1 MNENNK
7 LPTGWGDTEDEDDF
21 GFPEEEEHSPWGAA
35 SSSNESPET
44 DETEN
49 QDHAIASDKAEIPVL
64 QQNLS
69 GRKKS
74 NTPLIIGIAAAVIVA
89 GAGGVFGGILLTKD
103 HAKPEKQETI
113 SASEATELLETT
125 EPTTTEKIAAAETTA
140 DTIETTETST
150 TETEP
155 VPFTFAEK
163 FVNAVLE
170 HESLW
175 KSSLGDG
182 SNECWFQDLDMD
194 GVPEFIAGGYQF
206 SDGHVQYAAFHPYYF
221 ENGSLQP
228 MSNGNG
234 EALQLLF
241 DAGQSSGGQDGFICQ
256 LFKDR
261 QSGSFSYMYQSV
273 YPEGRAVNYYLKKMF
288 CDYPHALPVDTILD
302 LEYDG
307 EYWYVPEY
315 SYELGVYS
323 TMTREQFLAAYDDI
337 FTQHQFCRTN
347 TKAVSCDA
355 ISFDALIESYDT
367 WGYEQGTASDL
378 PLANVISDVRSL
390 TDTMIES
397 TENNVSDTTAA
408 MYSAYA
414 DIAADY
420 ESEISL
426 SGLFL
431 VDLNGDGRDEMILPD
446 ADSYEFRLYEYA
458 DGTVYSRSF
467 GGWQALGNFVL
478 YTVSGED
485 GTKYVYYRDNYSY
498 MSMQGYYHPSTE
510 SSLYIFID
518 YPSEGENYYADWRIN
533 YENSFQRYEISAG
546 YEPVD
551 TFYAQPPQCHDALL
565 SAFSNCGFAI
575 REESNYTK
583 MIPVSLDLLY
593 EKADRSY

>member
-1 MNENNK
+1 MDENNK

-21 GFPEEEEHSPWGAA
+21 GFPEEEEDSPWGAA
-35 SSSNESPET
+35 SSSDESPES
-44 DETEN
+44 DETEK
-49 QDHAIASDKAEIPVL
+49 QDHVITSDKAEIPVM
-64 QQNLS
+64 QQNVS
-69 GRKKS
+69 GKKKS
-74 NTPLIIGIAAAVIVA
+74 NTLLIIGIAVAVIVA
-89 GAGGVFGGILLTKD
+89 GVGGVFGGILLTKD
-103 HAKPEKQETI
+103 RAKPDGQESITATEGTESLETAEPTTSMTI
-113 SASEATELLETT
+113 SATEEATESTEATT
-125 EPTTTEKIAAAETTA
+125 EETATG
-140 DTIETTETST
+140 
-150 TETEP
+150 P
-155 VPFTFAEK
+155 LTFAEE
-163 FVNAVLE
+163 FVNSVLE
-170 HESLW
+170 HESSW

-206 SDGHVQYAAFHPYYF
+206 SNGHVQYAAFHPYYF
-221 ENGSLQP
+221 ENGSLKP

-261 QSGSFSYMYQSV
+261 QSGSFSYVYQSADASD
-273 YPEGRAVNYYLKKMF
+273 GRAIGYDLKEMV
-288 CDYPHALPVDTILD
+288 CGYTHALPIDTILT

-307 EYWYVPEY
+307 EYWYAPEY
-315 SYELGVYS
+315 SYELGVYN

-337 FTQHQFCRTN
+337 FTQHQFYRTN
-347 TKAVSCDA
+347 TKAVFCDA
-355 ISFDALIESYDT
+355 ISFDALMESYDT

-397 TENNVSDTTAA
+397 TENNVSDPTAA

-498 MSMQGYYHPSTE
+498 MSMQGYYHPSTD